1 MEASK
6 GTILKQE
13 SKHNRNW
20 IQEIDGKAFELLP
33 HTRMYDDKRE
43 AIGLVDW
50 SATDRPEWSY
60 EEFDYELDRYCE
72 LEGER
77 GIKALA
83 KRLKRIEREQ
93 ERIEKGIN
101 LACDIS
107 EFPEPDWL
115 VEGFIVRNG
124 LTLLYGDSGT
134 GKTTLCLYLADRMQK
149 SKDFFG
155 LECKQGKVLFVENDE
170 SGELLRSHRDKVGL
184 PESLLVANTDII
196 WDASNSSFNEQFA
209 ELLYYYIPDVVVIDA
224 YTSLGIPD
232 ITRPESALV
241 LDELRRLAKS
251 YHCAMVII
259 HHTNK
264 AGEQMG
270 SSLHRAKM
278 DSMVC
283 LSKISEN
290 RIMLTQEK
298 IRGSKFQPKG
308 VNFDQDTLEMRDANT
323 SLKQQVL
330 ELASLGI
337 PDNEI
342 IAKFSKQ
349 HRGSVRRYLRDGG
362 VKARISK
369 NPNS

>member
-13 SKHNRNW
+13 SKHNW
-20 IQEIDGKAFELLP
+20 IQEIDDKALKLLP
-33 HTRMYDDKRE
+33 HCCVYNDKRE
-43 AIGLVDW
+43 VIGWIDW

-60 EEFDYELDRYCE
+60 EEFDYELDHYCE
-72 LEGER
+72 LESER

-93 ERIEKGIN
+93 ERIEKRIN
-101 LACDIS
+101 LACDVS

-115 VEGFIVRNG
+115 VEGFIVRKG

-134 GKTTLCLYLADRMQK
+134 GKTTLCLYLADSMQRG
-149 SKDFFG
+149 KDFFG
-155 LECKQGKVLFVENDE
+155 LECEQGEVLFVENDE
-170 SGELLRSHRDKVGL
+170 SAELLKSHRDKVGL
-184 PESLLVANTDII
+184 PERLLVANTDIS
-196 WDASNSSFNEQFA
+196 WDAGNRRFNEKFG

-241 LDELRRLAKS
+241 LDELRRLAEE

-283 LSKISEN
+283 LRKISED
-290 RIMLTQEK
+290 RIELTQEK
-298 IRGSKFQPKG
+298 IRGRKFQPK
-308 VNFDQDTLEMRDANT
+308 VINFNRDTLEMTDANM

-337 PDNEI
+337 PNNEI
-342 IAKFSKQ
+342 VAKFPKEY
-349 HRGSVRRYLRDGG
+349 RDSVRRYLRQ
-362 VKARISK
+362 RRRSQS
-369 NPNS
+369 PN